1 MSIVERIE
9 RLGIRVTAEAGHVVL
24 EGDTEALS
32 DEQVA
37 WIREHKPDI
46 LRELRDR
53 VVSKLGTLAKVH
65 HVPLDD
71 LLDWYRG
78 DIEDMTRLDDDALA
92 WLVEDYADM
101 RAIYRRDRR
110 RGQAA

>member
-9 RLGIRVTAEAGHVVL
+9 RLGIRVTAEAGQVVL

-46 LRELRDR
+46 LRELRER
-53 VVSKLGTLAKVH
+53 VVSKLGTLAKTH
-65 HVPLDD
+65 HVPIDD

-78 DIEDMTRLDDDALA
+78 DIEDMTRLDDKTLG
-92 WLVEDYADM
+92 WLVEDYAYM
-101 RAIYRRDRR
+101 RTFYRRNRQQE
-110 RGQAA
+110 QAA